1 LWRRSPWLLTLRVAS
16 IVFTALLGYSGTT
29 TDQLCSDWYGIVL
42 TPVRFAASKRG
53 LFGMGWM
60 LQLIDEP

>member
-1 LWRRSPWLLTLRVAS
+1 MRKLILAAFAVAFTFAFAS

-53 LFGMGWM
+53 CLAWVGCCS
-60 LQLIDEP
+60 